1 MSSGVRVGVLFSQ
14 LGTLL
19 RVTGV
24 RPRRWLSATVAAS
37 VVLAVLDMAGV
48 AAMIPLMQLIT
59 AGKPQGAVLE
69 WVASWVGSDDLSA
82 LIPVIAGFV
91 VVVFIVKSIG
101 SLMFRWWLLGRT
113 TKITALSSAEL
124 FHRYVSAPYATHRTR
139 AITTVYRNINDATG
153 QASSVLLAVV
163 TLCSDVLML
172 VAIMAVLAV
181 AAPLVTLFAIV
192 LFGGIVMGV
201 QRLLRARQ
209 LRIGEDLAEASLA
222 SWQFLMPGI
231 DGFRETRLTASASSF
246 VTGFRQSR
254 LRRAQAAR
262 EMGFLSDVPRYL
274 LEVAFIVAIVG
285 VAAIMFLTGDPDQ
298 VITILGLFATA
309 SMRALPTMNRVSA
322 GLATIR
328 TGQAGLRIMVEALDE
343 LGAEVQHDEKVSSS
357 VVFDGDI
364 VLHEVTFGYAD
375 AAEPVLKDLSLTVA
389 QNRTTAFTGGSG
401 AGKST
406 VIDLVLGLLRP
417 TAGTITC
424 GGEPIDGDPAAWY
437 QGLGVVPQDVFL
449 LNASI
454 TENIAFGVAAADVD
468 AARVREVV
476 AQARLTELIDEL
488 PDGYETVVG
497 DRGVRLSG
505 GQRQRIGL
513 ARALYRRPRVLV
525 LDEAT
530 SALDNV
536 TEHEISQTLHSL
548 QGTMT
553 IIIVAHRLSTVRA
566 ADHLV
571 HLRDGRVA
579 ASGTFDEVRDSDTE
593 FARLVELGRLD

>member
-1 MSSGVRVGVLFSQ
+1 M
-14 LGTLL
+14 
-19 RVTGV
+19 
-24 RPRRWLSATVAAS
+24 
-37 VVLAVLDMAGV
+37 VLAVLDMAGV
-48 AAMIPLMQLIT
+48 AAMIPLMQLVT
-59 AGKPQGAVLE
+59 AGEPQGAVLE
-69 WVASWVGSDDLSA
+69 WVATWVGSRELSA

-91 VVVFIVKSIG
+91 VIVFIVKSVG

-113 TKITALSSAEL
+113 TKITALASTEL
-124 FHRYVSAPYATHRTR
+124 FNGYVLAPYATHRTR
-139 AITTVYRNINDATG
+139 SVSTVYRNINDATV

-163 TLCSDVLML
+163 TLSTDVLML

-181 AAPLVTLFAIV
+181 AAPLVTLFAVV

-209 LRIGEDLAEASLA
+209 LRIGEELAEASLA
-222 SWQFLMPGI
+222 SWQYLMPGI

-262 EMGFLSDVPRYL
+262 EMSFLSDVPRYL
-274 LEVAFIVAIVG
+274 LEVAFILAVVG
-285 VAAIMFLTGDPDQ
+285 VAGIMFLTGDADQ

-328 TGQAGLRIMVEALDE
+328 TGQAGLRIMIDALDE
-343 LGAEVQHDEKVSSS
+343 LDAEGRHDEAVASSEPYT
-357 VVFDGDI
+357 GDI
-364 VLHEVTFGYAD
+364 VLRDVTFRYAD
-375 AAEPVLKDLSLTVA
+375 APDPVLTDVSLTITEN
-389 QNRTTAFTGGSG
+389 QTTAFTGGSG

-406 VIDLVLGLLRP
+406 VIDLVLGLLHP
-417 TAGTITC
+417 TSGTITS
-424 GGEPIDGDPAAWY
+424 GGRSINDDPAAWY
-437 QGLGVVPQDVFL
+437 RGLGVVPQDVFL

-468 AARVREVV
+468 TERVREVA
-476 AQARLTELIDEL
+476 AQARLTEMIAEL
-488 PDGYETVVG
+488 PEGYDTVVG

-530 SALDNV
+530 SALDNA
-536 TEHEISQTLHSL
+536 TEHEISQTLHAL
-548 QGTMT
+548 QGTVT
-553 IIIVAHRLSTVRA
+553 IVIVAHRLSTVRA

-571 HLRDGRVA
+571 HLRHGRVSA
-579 ASGTFDEVRDSDTE
+579 TGTFDEVRGADEE
-593 FARLVELGRLD
+593 FARLVELGRLE